1 MVSIRERREALGLS
15 RTELAEAVG
24 ISAKSL
30 SRYESGEREPRASD
44 LVKIAS
50 NLGCSVEDLVENP
63 TLPRERPGDRMT
75 ANAALIAAAPEMLT
89 ATEAKAIYEAAVAAV
104 KKARGL

>member
-15 RTELAEAVG
+15 QTELAEAVG

-44 LVKIAS
+44 LVKIADA
-50 NLGCSVEDLVENP
+50 LGCSVELLVNP
-63 TLPRERPGDRMT
+63 PVPKALPGDRRRKTGEEPVKRDRRKLHKT
-75 ANAALIAAAPEMLT
+75 A
-89 ATEAKAIYEAAVAAV
+89 
-104 KKARGL
+104 

>member
-44 LVKIAS
+44 LVKIADA
-50 NLGCSVEDLVENP
+50 LGCSVELLVNP
-63 TLPRERPGDRMT
+63 TAPRERPGDRKRKT
-75 ANAALIAAAPEMLT
+75 GEEPVKRNRR
-89 ATEAKAIYEAAVAAV
+89 KRAVA
-104 KKARGL
+104 